1 MERKETLIFEML
13 AIAASFAL
21 TMIGAVAA
29 PPSDEGK
36 PSQTE
41 QPRQADPARN
51 PPSVDEAR
59 GRARLLHEAIHATLQ
74 IVHHE
79 YYREDEGLR
88 LPAATLT
95 GVFRELAAR
104 QRVELRWLVV
114 DAEAMDVAHN
124 PRNEFEKN
132 AVKALASGKDEYER
146 AENGTYRHVGTITL
160 ASECLKCHLPSRTS
174 SKDRSAG
181 LIITMPVEQ
190 N

>member
-1 MERKETLIFEML
+1 LK
-13 AIAASFAL
+13 
-21 TMIGAVAA
+21 
-29 PPSDEGK
+29 
-36 PSQTE
+36 
-41 QPRQADPARN
+41 
-51 PPSVDEAR
+51 
-59 GRARLLHEAIHATLQ
+59 
-74 IVHHE
+74 
-79 YYREDEGLR
+79 
-88 LPAATLT
+88 

-146 AENGTYRHVGTITL
+146 AENGIYRHVGAITL